1 MGFTDIIKAISDFLM
16 GLGVPLLLPI
26 IITILGLIF
35 GQSFPK
41 ALRAGLTLG
50 AGFIALNLVIS
61 LLINNMTPVVDAMVK
76 NTGKNLT
83 IFDAGWG
90 VAGAIAW
97 GTTAG
102 TIVILACLGTNILM
116 LALRLTKTLNV
127 DIWNFWNQAF
137 TASVVFIVTKSMAA
151 AFMAACLH
159 TVYELYIADLT
170 AKRVQAFYN
179 LPGISIPHGWAVTSV
194 PIIMIVNWV
203 VDRIPYVKD
212 IKWDEG
218 TIHDRLGIFGE
229 PLMLGVILGILVG
242 LFGGLWSDPVKLLT
256 LGVTVGTA
264 MILIPKIIGF
274 FMEALTPIA
283 ESAREFMAAHF
294 GGREFYIGLDSAV
307 LIGHPVTVAA
317 AIILIPIVLGLALIL
332 PGNRVLPFGD
342 LAALFYFVS
351 MVPFLSKGNLFRSIV
366 AGAVIMSVVLYV
378 CTGFG
383 SSLTQMATSIGYK
396 MPANTVDITAMSA
409 GNWVSFLLY
418 AIGGATSGGEV
429 PAILMA
435 VIFVVSLVAI
445 GWWLRT
451 IVEPREAAEAAAAA
465 QAAAAEA
472 AATPA

>member
-26 IITILGLIF
+26 VITILGLIF

-61 LLINNMTPVVDAMVK
+61 LLINNMTPVVDTMVK
-76 NTGKNLT
+76 NTGSNLN
-83 IFDAGWG
+83 ILDVGWG

-102 TIVILACLGTNILM
+102 SIVILACLGTNILM

-137 TASVVFIVTKSMAA
+137 TASVVFIVTQSLAA

-159 TVYELYIADLT
+159 TVYELFIADIT

-194 PIIMIVNWV
+194 PIIAIVNWV

-242 LFGGLWSDPVKLLT
+242 LFGGLWADPVKLLT

-317 AIILIPIVLGLALIL
+317 AIILIPITLGLSLIL

-342 LAALFYFVS
+342 LAALFYFVA
-351 MVPFLSKGNLFRSIV
+351 MVPFLANGNLFRSVIS
-366 AGAVIMSVVLYV
+366 GAVIMSIVMWV

-383 SSLTQMATSIGYK
+383 SSLTTMATSIGYK
-396 MPANTVDITAMSA
+396 IPANAVDITALSA
-409 GNWVSFLLY
+409 GNWVTFVVFTL
-418 AIGGATSGGEV
+418 GRVTSGGEV

-445 GWWLRT
+445 WWFLRRT
-451 IVEPREAAEAAAAA
+451 AAVAPAPAAEKA
-465 QAAAAEA
+465 QA
-472 AATPA
+472 